1 MAGQYAQD
9 TSVSVSKS
17 KEDIERV
24 LRRYGASKFASGWDE
39 DSATIAFEASGRMV
53 RFVVTLPQL
62 SDFAL
67 SPAGRKRTAASQM
80 ASWEQASRSIWRSLK
95 LCIQAKMEAI
105 AAGIATFDD
114 EFLAYLVLGD
124 GRTVSEHVAPSL
136 NNSISTPR
144 QLMLGSGS

>member
-39 DSATIAFEASGRMV
+39 DSATIAFEADGRLV
-53 RFVVTLPQL
+53 RFVVKMPQHA
-62 SDFAL
+62 DFAL

-80 ASWEQASRSIWRSLK
+80 GAWEQASRSIWRSLK

-124 GRTVSEHVAPSL
+124 GRTVSQHVASDL
-136 NNSISTPR
+136 NTSIATNG
-144 QLMLGSGS
+144 QLMLGRGK